1 VNDAGPVLRDATAR
15 DAEVIAALHADSWR
29 RNYRGAF
36 PDAYLDSE
44 VFADRRA
51 VWTERLREPRAGAF
65 TIVAELDGRVVG
77 FAHTILD
84 ADEELGALVDN
95 LHVTHDRKREG
106 IGARL
111 MADSARRVTERR
123 PGSGLYL
130 EVLEQN
136 AAAQAFYEA
145 RGGTRVGPSQEVP
158 VEGGG
163 TAFCFVYAWTIETL
177 DRLA

>member
-1 VNDAGPVLRDATAR
+1 MNDAGLVLRDATAR
-15 DAEVIAALHADSWR
+15 DSEAIAALHADSWR

-36 PDAYLDSE
+36 PDAYLDGE

-51 VWTERLREPRAGAF
+51 VWTERLREPRAEAF
-65 TIVAELDGRVVG
+65 TVVAEIDGLVVG

-111 MADSARRVTERR
+111 MADSARRVAACR

-136 AAAQAFYEA
+136 TAAQAFYEA
-145 RGGTRVGPSQEVP
+145 RGGTRVGPSQAVP

-163 TAFCFVYAWTIETL
+163 TASCFVYAWPVTAL